1 MYKKFLFTLT
11 PLFIFLY
18 SFGQNSILW
27 KVTNENT
34 KYTSYILG
42 TYHLMGSG
50 FVDSYPILKEKINKS
65 DIVITET
72 KIDRVKAM
80 EYYNSRQPSKMLE
93 TVLSAEDL
101 EYLKEIFKN
110 GKIDLEKFSPG
121 ELLMKLQVYY
131 PKYKCNAIKSDDTLV
146 IDEYVQYIGDQ
157 NQKKSYFLETDSFG
171 LEKLTELT
179 KIYDWK
185 FFKKNISGILKRYR
199 SQEIDESQCLFANQ
213 YTSFN
218 LDYKFTTS
226 CNSNLLEISASNELV
241 KSRNTSW
248 MKKIPFLLEN
258 NNCFIAVGLMHL
270 YYDCG
275 LLEQLKKLGYK
286 VEKVEM
292 K

>member
-1 MYKKFLFTLT
+1 M
-11 PLFIFLY
+11 I
-18 SFGQNSILW
+18 GN
-27 KVTNENT
+27 
-34 KYTSYILG
+34 
-42 TYHLMGSG
+42 
-50 FVDSYPILKEKINKS
+50 
-65 DIVITET
+65 
-72 KIDRVKAM
+72 
-80 EYYNSRQPSKMLE
+80 
-93 TVLSAEDL
+93 
-101 EYLKEIFKN
+101 
-110 GKIDLEKFSPG
+110 FS
-121 ELLMKLQVYY
+121 
-131 PKYKCNAIKSDDTLV
+131 
-146 IDEYVQYIGDQ
+146 
-157 NQKKSYFLETDSFG
+157 
-171 LEKLTELT
+171 
-179 KIYDWK
+179 
-185 FFKKNISGILKRYR
+185 KKNISGILKRYR